1 MNLRGFLMDEN
12 MPHRAI
18 RRILNARAP
27 DIRCWVIGEQPAP
40 PIGAPDPEL
49 LNWIEA
55 NDCILATRNH
65 VSMPAH
71 LQSHLARG
79 AHVPGILVM
88 KSRLAPWQMAEELI
102 LIWGASLADEYVDQI
117 VYWPRT

>member
-1 MNLRGFLMDEN
+1 MMNLRGFLMDEN
-12 MPHRAI
+12 
-18 RRILNARAP
+18 
-27 DIRCWVIGEQPAP
+27 
-40 PIGAPDPEL
+40 
-49 LNWIEA
+49 
-55 NDCILATRNH
+55 
-65 VSMPAH
+65 MPAH